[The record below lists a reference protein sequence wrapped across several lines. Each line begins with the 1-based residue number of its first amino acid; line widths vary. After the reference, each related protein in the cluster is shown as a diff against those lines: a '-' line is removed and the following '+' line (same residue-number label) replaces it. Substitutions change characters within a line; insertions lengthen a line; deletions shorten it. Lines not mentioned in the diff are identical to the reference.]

1 MARASARARPWRH
14 TEEERA
20 RLWLCRGV
28 AERGGTSRTT
38 LFDPRLRAIAIE
50 RRERVVIE
58 KLVPNELSRFQRAR
72 IELRH
77 QRVVAG
83 LDGSDVID
91 AEAHNN
97 DG

>member
-1 MARASARARPWRH
+1 M
-14 TEEERA
+14 
-20 RLWLCRGV
+20 
-28 AERGGTSRTT
+28 
-38 LFDPRLRAIAIE
+38 
-50 RRERVVIE
+50 IE